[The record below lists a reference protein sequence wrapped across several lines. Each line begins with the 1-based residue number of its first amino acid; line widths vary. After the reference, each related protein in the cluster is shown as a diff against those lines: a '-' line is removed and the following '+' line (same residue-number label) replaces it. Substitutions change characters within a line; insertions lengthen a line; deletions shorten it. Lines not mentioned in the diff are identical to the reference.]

1 MKGMVIDCSL
11 LFLLLVV
18 YYSLSSTAN
27 RRLAGIKPSSSNAR
41 MLAFKASD
49 GRFNPSR
56 RHYLKR
62 EGSMDTIESMRADKT
77 RLYYCIN
84 SRCRKVG
91 VFTEFRLD
99 TYKTKS
105 PGYSMIWNK
114 GLYCGCGWFCV
125 KEIGAS
131 GQTYFNEKGER
142 TICDIR

>member
-18 YYSLSSTAN
+18 YYLLSSTAN

-62 EGSMDTIESMRADKT
+62 EGSMVDTLESMKADKT

-84 SRCRKVG
+84 PCCQKVG
-91 VFTEFRLD
+91 TFTDFRIDRYESLFNKL
-99 TYKTKS
+99 T
-105 PGYSMIWNK
+105 WNR
-114 GLYCGCGWFCV
+114 GLYCDCGWYCV
-125 KEIGAS
+125 KEIGETN
-131 GQTYFNEKGER
+131 QTYFNEKGER
-142 TICDIR
+142 TRCDTH